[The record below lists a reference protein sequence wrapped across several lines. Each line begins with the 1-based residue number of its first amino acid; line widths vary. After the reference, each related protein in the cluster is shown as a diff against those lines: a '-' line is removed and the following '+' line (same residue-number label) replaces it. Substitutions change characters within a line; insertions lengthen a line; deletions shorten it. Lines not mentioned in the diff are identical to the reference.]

1 MEADS
6 REKERQKAREQ
17 QESNNR
23 QHAEVKR
30 PEAEQFQKQTQRRPE
45 FGDPKREQEEGF
57 KAENEKIE
65 QSRTQAEL
73 FGRPPATEEG
83 GHSFKDENDERISQI
98 TEEIRLGP
106 DNAEAYFWRARAYH
120 EKQR

>member
-1 MEADS
+1 LEADS

-57 KAENEKIE
+57 KAKNEKMS
-65 QSRTQAEL
+65 SRAPKQNYSVGPQRPKKADTRLRTKTTREL
-73 FGRPPATEEG
+73 
-83 GHSFKDENDERISQI
+83 
-98 TEEIRLGP
+98 
-106 DNAEAYFWRARAYH
+106 AR
-120 EKQR
+120 